1 MSVTLPPP
9 LIADSDDDALALL
22 RQYYGDT
29 YLDAGCYTGAFFDSW
44 APYNRDADADRF
56 TADDLVA
63 ITFLS
68 VNVKPSAARQLL
80 VTRAARFTELLESI
94 GPDRDLVD
102 EADALTPET
111 PILLFEQELKSV
123 PDIWRTKATK
133 LMARKRPRLVPIY
146 DVVVGRVLNTKLVHR
161 DPIREA
167 LRANGGALDARL
179 RSIRSKAGL
188 PDEISALR
196 VLDVIAW
203 MYGKAG

>member
-9 LIADSDDDALALL
+9 LIVDSADTAVDLL
-22 RQYYGDT
+22 RWYYGST
-29 YLDAGCYTGAFFDSW
+29 YLDAGCYTGAYFDSW
-44 APYNRDADADRF
+44 APQSRDTDVDRF

-68 VNVKPSAARQLL
+68 VNVTASAARELL
-80 VTRAARFTELLESI
+80 VTRAARFAELLDAV
-94 GPDRDLVD
+94 GPDRDLAD
-102 EADALTPET
+102 EAEPLDSNT
-111 PILLFEQELKSV
+111 PILLLEDELRSV
-123 PDIWRTKATK
+123 GDIGRTIATK

-146 DVVVGRVLNTKLVHR
+146 DTVVGRVLNTNTVHR

-167 LRANGGALDARL
+167 LRANGGALDERL